1 MNFIQFGETVA
12 VALTLFYMIKI
23 IWSIY
28 TWVSFEVYLGACKW
42 TEGLHSS
49 SVSAVSSLI

>member
-1 MNFIQFGETVA
+1 MNFIQFSETVA
-12 VALTLFYMIKI
+12 VALTIFYIIKMI
-23 IWSIY
+23 WNIY